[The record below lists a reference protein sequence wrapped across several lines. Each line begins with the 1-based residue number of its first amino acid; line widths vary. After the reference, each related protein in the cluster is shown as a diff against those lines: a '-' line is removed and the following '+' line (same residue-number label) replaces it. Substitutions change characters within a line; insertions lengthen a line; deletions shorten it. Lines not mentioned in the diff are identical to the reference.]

1 MDDQLISLFIDDEL
15 DLEEKIT
22 FVETVH
28 RSQPFYEEAISLL
41 HQEKRLQQL
50 PSAVPAF
57 VAVKP
62 SGWRTF
68 FNLQPFRVWLQPL
81 AGFAAAMLLVG
92 LAVVLQSDP
101 EISAAYEKHRFVVY
115 LPQTSQA
122 QLVGSFTGWNPVPM
136 EKIGTSGYW
145 ALTLE
150 VPPGEHRYSYLIE
163 DDTQLADPTVI
174 WREYDD
180 FGGENSVLVIG
191 DDDAPVS

>member
-1 MDDQLISLFIDDEL
+1 MDDQLISLFIDDEM

-28 RSQPFYEEAISLL
+28 RSQPFYDEAISLL

-62 SGWRTF
+62 SGWRTL

-115 LPQTSQA
+115 LP
-122 QLVGSFTGWNPVPM
+122 
-136 EKIGTSGYW
+136 
-145 ALTLE
+145 
-150 VPPGEHRYSYLIE
+150 
-163 DDTQLADPTVI
+163 
-174 WREYDD
+174 
-180 FGGENSVLVIG
+180 
-191 DDDAPVS
+191 